1 MSYKVRFEMEFPWTT
16 EEAEAAEWL
25 LVRRYGL
32 QDVKCN
38 RLSTAIH
45 RATLEAVEREAT
57 DSAAAFMKI
66 LNKCDADKKKSG
78 PTPP

>member
-1 MSYKVRFEMEFPWTT
+1 MSYKVRFEIEFPWTF

-45 RATLEAVEREAT
+45 KATLEAVEREAI
-57 DSAAAFMKI
+57 DSAAAFSKVLKMSATT
-66 LNKCDADKKKSG
+66 NKGKC
-78 PTPP
+78 P

>member
-38 RLSTAIH
+38 RLSTAVH
-45 RATLEAVEREAT
+45 GY
-57 DSAAAFMKI
+57 SPG
-66 LNKCDADKKKSG
+66 NPGSC
-78 PTPP
+78 